1 MSLDLPEGDAPVDL
15 SIDGPH
21 GPLPVRFYRGA
32 APGADAPG
40 LVWVHG
46 GAFAFGDLE
55 MPESDWVAQ
64 SLAERG
70 ISVVT
75 VDYQLAPEPEIP
87 GFPRSDRAGVRFPV
101 ASEEV
106 TAAFE
111 WTVEHADELGI
122 TAGSLSLGGA
132 SAGGNL
138 AAGAALRLRD
148 TGDVQPHSLLLAY
161 PLVHAELPPPHAEL
175 AAKIESLAPE
185 HRFPPE
191 VVGIMNLNYV
201 FDPAHLTNPYAF
213 AGTQNLAGLPPTF
226 ILNSDADSL
235 RSSGELFAA
244 ELASAGVDVLVI
256 REPGTRHGH
265 LNEPDLP
272 EAQRS
277 IERMTAWLTH
287 PSLVGAPH
295 PTRSIWSS

>member
-1 MSLDLPEGDAPVDL
+1 MTTGTDRT
-15 SIDGPH
+15 IDGPH
-21 GPLPVRFYRGA
+21 GALRIRVYPAATA
-32 APGADAPG
+32 APGAPG

-55 MPESDWVAQ
+55 MPESDWVSS

-70 ISVVT
+70 ISVVA
-75 VDYQLAPEPEIP
+75 VDYQLAPEPDIP
-87 GFPRSDRAGVRFPV
+87 GFPRSDRAGVHFPV

-111 WTVEHADELGI
+111 WTREHAGELGI
-122 TAGSLSLGGA
+122 EPAALSLGGA

-148 TGDVQPHSLLLAY
+148 GETPQPRSLLLAY
-161 PLVHAELPPPHAEL
+161 PLVHAVLPEPHAEL
-175 AAKIESLAPE
+175 AAKIESLEPE

-191 VVGIMNLNYV
+191 VVGALNLNYV
-201 FDPAHLTNPYAF
+201 LDPANLEHPYAF

-226 ILNSDADSL
+226 VLNSDSDSL
-235 RSSGELFAA
+235 RSSGELFAS
-244 ELASAGVDVLVI
+244 ELALAGVDVLVL

-265 LNEPDLP
+265 LNEPELT
-272 EAQRS
+272 EARRS
-277 IERMTAWLTH
+277 IDRMTAWLTH

-295 PTRSIWSS
+295 PIRSDWSS

>member
-1 MSLDLPEGDAPVDL
+1 MTSASESTVSVDERT
-15 SIDGPH
+15 IAGPH
-21 GPLPVRFYRGA
+21 GGLRVRLYRPDQPTAGR
-32 APGADAPG
+32 PG
-40 LVWVHG
+40 LVWAHG
-46 GAFAFGDLE
+46 GAFAFGDLD
-55 MPESDWVAQ
+55 MPESDWVAR

-70 ISVVT
+70 ILVAA

-87 GFPRSDRAGVRFPV
+87 GFSASGREGVRFPV

-111 WTVEHADELGI
+111 WAAESADELGI
-122 TAGSLSLGGA
+122 DRAHLSLGGA

-148 TGDVQPHSLLLAY
+148 TGEAQPRSIVLAY
-161 PLVHAELPPPHAEL
+161 PLVHAELPPAHAEL
-175 AAKIESLAPE
+175 AAKIETLAPE

-191 VVGIMNLNYV
+191 IVGLLNLNYV

-213 AGTQNLAGLPPTF
+213 AGTQDLAGLPPTF
-226 ILNSDADSL
+226 VLNSDYDSL
-235 RSSGELFAA
+235 RSSGELFAS
-244 ELASAGVDVLVI
+244 ELASAGVDVLVM
-256 REPGTRHGH
+256 REPGTKHGH

-272 EAQRS
+272 EATLS
-277 IERMTAWLTH
+277 IERIAAWLTH

-295 PTRSIWSS
+295 PARSTWRS

>member
-1 MSLDLPEGDAPVDL
+1 MTGTDMT
-15 SIDGPH
+15 IDGPH
-21 GPLPVRFYRGA
+21 GPLRVRVYRA
-32 APGADAPG
+32 AEPAPGNPG

-55 MPESDWVAQ
+55 MPESDWVAS

-70 ISVVT
+70 ISVVA
-75 VDYQLAPEPEIP
+75 VDYQLAPEPAFP
-87 GFPRSDRAGVRFPV
+87 GFQPSDRPGVHFPV

-111 WTVEHADELGI
+111 WAVRQAADLAVAPG
-122 TAGSLSLGGA
+122 ALSLGGA

-148 TGDVQPHSLLLAY
+148 LGEVQPHSLLLAY

-175 AAKIESLAPE
+175 AAKLEALAPE
-185 HRFPPE
+185 HVFPPE
-191 VVGIMNLNYV
+191 VVGQMNLNYV
-201 FDPAHLTNPYAF
+201 LDPANLSHPYAF
-213 AGTQNLAGLPPTF
+213 AGTQDLAGMPPTF
-226 ILNSDADSL
+226 VLNSDHDSL

-256 REPGTRHGH
+256 REPGTKHGH

-272 EAQRS
+272 EAVRS
-277 IERMTAWLTH
+277 IERMAAWLTH

-295 PTRSIWSS
+295 PSRSSWSS